1 MNNNQDPFG
10 SQFSEENKANSN
22 HENNETNTSHENQQ
36 PQREPEVFY
45 QTRPNEPV
53 TPQPFIASRPEYMSM
68 DYNEPPKQKKQTPT
82 WVTAIASAVVGG
94 LIVLACTPLLY
105 RAGIIPSGNGT
116 LDSSYSGPSKSTS
129 VQVNSNITEAV
140 AKVQNAVVGIDN
152 IAKSDDFF
160 SSGGED
166 RKQGTGSGII
176 FEKNKDT
183 NKALVATNYHV
194 IADNQSVQ
202 VNLPAEKGKSKP
214 VTAKVL
220 GTDPITDLAVL
231 EIDATNVTTVAD
243 FGNSD
248 AVKAGEPAIAIGNPL
263 GPQFSQSVTVGVIS
277 SAKRTI
283 DLGKGISTDVIQ
295 TDAAI
300 NPGNS
305 GGALLNAAGQVI
317 GINSLKIAEQGVEGL
332 GFAIPS
338 NEARPLLNALI
349 KHGKVPRPYLGVE
362 LIDLDKISPAIWKE
376 LRIPN
381 DIDGGAIIK
390 SVSNGTPASKA
401 GLQSRDLITALD
413 DQTVTNSSELRSY
426 LYKKKQI
433 GEQVKVT
440 YYRNG
445 QKQTATLT
453 LERSP
458 Q

>member
-22 HENNETNTSHENQQ
+22 HENEPNNTHENQQ
-36 PQREPEVFY
+36 PQREPEVFT
-45 QTRPNEPV
+45 QSQSNNTPV
-53 TPQPFIASRPEYMSM
+53 TPQPFITSRPEYMSM
-68 DYNEPPKQKKQTPT
+68 DYSEPPKHKRRTPT
-82 WVTAIASAVVGG
+82 WVTAIASAVIGG
-94 LIVLACTPLLY
+94 LIVLAFTPLLF
-105 RAGIIPSGNGT
+105 RSGIIPFGRGT
-116 LDSSYSGPSKSTS
+116 LESSYSGPSKSTS

-160 SSGGED
+160 SSGGEN
-166 RKQGTGSGII
+166 RKQGTGSGIV
-176 FEKNKDT
+176 FEKNKET
-183 NKALVATNYHV
+183 NKALIATNYHV

-202 VNLPAEKGKSKP
+202 VNIPAEKGKSKP

-231 EIDATNVTTVAD
+231 EIDATNVKTVAD

-349 KHGKVPRPYLGVE
+349 KNGKVPRPYLGVE
-362 LIDLDKISPAIWKE
+362 LIDLEKISPTLWKE

-381 DIDGGAIIK
+381 DVDGGAIIK

-413 DQTVTNSSELRSY
+413 DQAVTNGSELRSF

-440 YYRNG
+440 FYRSG